1 MINLGVD
8 EMKINTT
15 RVNMVLKN
23 KALPANYLEREIG
36 ISRSAISRVRNGERK
51 IENLTLETIMT
62 IQKWIDEGNYRFS
75 YDYSELIEDLEE
87 DIAEGLVDE
96 YIYVVRGP
104 YNELLEKCPIIDYYY
119 TSEEIEEGD
128 LAEKTLITSV
138 LAEMKSDNK
147 IF

>member
-1 MINLGVD
+1 
-8 EMKINTT
+8 MKINTT

-23 KALPANYLEREIG
+23 KAIPANYLEKKLG
-36 ISRSAISRVRNGERK
+36 INRSTITRVRNGERK
-51 IENLTLETIMT
+51 LENLTLETIMT

-87 DIAEGLVDE
+87 DIAEGLTDE

-128 LAEKTLITSV
+128 LAEKTLTASA
-138 LAEMKSDNK
+138 LAEMKKDNG

>member
-1 MINLGVD
+1 MIINVD
-8 EMKINTT
+8 
-15 RVNMVLKN
+15 RVKAVLMDKSIS
-23 KALPANYLEREIG
+23 ANYLEKELG
-36 ISRSAISRVRNGERK
+36 INRSTITRVRNGERK
-51 IENLTLETIMT
+51 LENLTLETIMT

-87 DIAEGLVDE
+87 DIAEGLTDE

-128 LAEKTLITSV
+128 LAEKTLTASA
-138 LAEMKSDNK
+138 LAEMKKDNG